1 MADEDELIKLQL
13 KISERC
19 GVEARNDDVISID
32 GHNLHIPPM
41 IFLKVHLFMFLFSI
55 SILCFYFI
63 LLVY

>member
-19 GVEARNDDVISID
+19 GVEVRNDDVISID

-41 IFLKVHLFMFLFSI
+41 IFLKVHLF
-55 SILCFYFI
+55 I
-63 LLVY
+63 LLFYLLIY